1 MHQKALLSHDC
12 DTAGAMSPNGA
23 ICVIVAPHKNEDFDT
38 NIVKALE
45 DESMAKESV
54 SLAQHVIV
62 SPNGANPVAVAPHK
76 HNNVVSD
83 VSKASEDKGRA
94 NESVFVGRGITL
106 SMSNRSGRKIAPNE
120 SFLNPY
126 GE

>member
-1 MHQKALLSHDC
+1 
-12 DTAGAMSPNGA
+12 MSPTGA
-23 ICVIVAPHKNEDFDT
+23 NPVAVALHKNEDFDA
-38 NIVKALE
+38 NFVKASE

-62 SPNGANPVAVAPHK
+62 PPTGTNPVAVAPHK
-76 HNNVVSD
+76 HNNAVSN
-83 VSKASEDKGRA
+83 VPKASEDKSNA
-94 NESVFVGRGITL
+94 KESVFVGKGITL
-106 SMSNRSGRKIAPNE
+106 SMSNGSGRKIAPKE